1 MRASVAS
8 EIEKTYLGDIS
19 NLLSSA
25 YVFSRKQVPHKAPTI
40 NVVQTTPQAHY
51 LISLAE
57 ARNQT
62 REWGNGRGDVQG
74 VPQFFR
80 DISKR
85 FAADHGLEITVIE
98 GDDLFKQGFRLMH
111 AVGRASVNKPV
122 FVNLKYNGNPDSKK
136 WTAFVG
142 KGVCFDTGG
151 LNIKTAAGM
160 FDMFMDKLGAMT
172 VLASFQAV
180 VKEKIPI
187 NLTCSIGLV
196 ENSINENA
204 YRPSDIIQS
213 RKGLT
218 VEIGNTDAEGR
229 LVLADCMHWTQ

>member
-1 MRASVAS
+1 
-8 EIEKTYLGDIS
+8 
-19 NLLSSA
+19 
-25 YVFSRKQVPHKAPTI
+25 
-40 NVVQTTPQAHY
+40 
-51 LISLAE
+51 
-57 ARNQT
+57 
-62 REWGNGRGDVQG
+62 
-74 VPQFFR
+74 
-80 DISKR
+80 
-85 FAADHGLEITVIE
+85 
-98 GDDLFKQGFRLMH
+98 
-111 AVGRASVNKPV
+111 
-122 FVNLKYNGNPDSKK
+122 
-136 WTAFVG
+136 
-142 KGVCFDTGG
+142 
-151 LNIKTAAGM
+151 
-160 FDMFMDKLGAMT
+160 MFMDKLGAMT